1 LSGFTRN
8 GKQAVYSCKTV
19 VFNVGEIALQGATL
33 CVVGGDFMIYEI
45 WGAISV
51 SRGAISAG

>member
-1 LSGFTRN
+1 MR
-8 GKQAVYSCKTV
+8 Y
-19 VFNVGEIALQGATL
+19 
-33 CVVGGDFMIYEI
+33 GGDFVIYHI